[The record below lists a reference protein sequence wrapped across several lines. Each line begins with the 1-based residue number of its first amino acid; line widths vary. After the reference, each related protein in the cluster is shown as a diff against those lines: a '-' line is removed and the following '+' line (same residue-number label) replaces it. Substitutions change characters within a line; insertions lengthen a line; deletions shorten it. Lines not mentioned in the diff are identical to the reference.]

1 MKLVTVSEMRAIEAE
16 ANQKGYSYDLM
27 MEKAG
32 YGVADKLLQWNPD
45 QTTKHVTAL
54 VGSGNNGGDALTA
67 LVPLLAAGWTAHA
80 YLVKE
85 RPDDPLVKTVEA
97 AGGEVV
103 VYADD
108 PKFVQLNNQLNKSD
122 VLLDGLL
129 GTGFQLPLRE
139 PYQRILKEIHKKNFT
154 AYVAAI
160 DCPSGMDCDTGETAE
175 HCIKADTTICME
187 AIKVGLLSFP
197 AYIYVGRLDVVELG
211 LPEGLK
217 SLEAVKREV
226 ATAECVRKLLPT
238 RPLQAHKGTF
248 GTALVAAGSINYTG
262 AAILAG
268 KAAYRIGAGLVQMGV
283 PGPLYAAL
291 AGSFAEATWILLP
304 HDMGV
309 IKAEGA
315 ALLSKNLEKATALL
329 LGPGWGVEDTTKEFL
344 ERILRGNSTSQRK
357 KTGIGFVMMDA
368 GEEETLQTS
377 LPPVIVDADGL
388 KLLQKI
394 EDWFILLPKGSV
406 VTPHPGEM
414 SVLTGLSIKEIQ
426 NDRLK
431 IAKEYAKQWNQV
443 VVLKGA
449 MTVISAPDERQT
461 IVAVANPALARAGTG
476 DVLAGII
483 TGLIAQGIEPYQAS
497 VAGVW
502 IHAQAGLEASELVG
516 HPAAVMATDVLN
528 AIPKVLEKLG

>member
-1 MKLVTVSEMRAIEAE
+1 MKLVTVAEMRAIEEE

-32 YGVADKLLQWNPD
+32 NGVAAKLLLWNPD
-45 QTTKHVTAL
+45 QSKKTVTAF

-67 LVPLLAAGWTAHA
+67 LVPLLTAGWAAFA

-85 RPDDPLVKTVEA
+85 RKDDPLVMKVEK
-97 AGGEVV
+97 AGGEIIL
-103 VYADD
+103 YPDD
-108 PKFVQLNNQLNKSD
+108 NKLKKLDTILSKSD

-129 GTGFQLPLRE
+129 GTGFQLPLKE
-139 PYQRILKEIHKKNFT
+139 PYLSVLKEINKKNFKG
-154 AYVAAI
+154 YVVAI
-160 DCPSGMDCDTGETAE
+160 DCPSGVDCDSGQVADD
-175 HCIKADTTICME
+175 CIKADTTVCME

-197 AYIYVGRLDVVELG
+197 AYQYVGRLDVVSLD
-211 LPEGLK
+211 LPRGLK
-217 SLEAVKREV
+217 TLEDVKREV
-226 ATAECVRKLLPT
+226 ATAECVRQLLPN

-248 GTALVAAGSINYTG
+248 GTALVVAGSINYTG
-262 AAILAG
+262 AALLSG

-291 AGSFAEATWILLP
+291 AGNFVEATWILLP

-315 ALLSKNLEKATALL
+315 ALLNNNLKKATALL

-344 ERILRGNSTSQRK
+344 ERILSGNFTSQRK
-357 KTGIGFVMMDA
+357 KSGIGFVMMDA
-368 GEEETLQTS
+368 DEEELVTS
-377 LPPVIVDADGL
+377 NLPPIVVDADGL

-394 EDWFILLPKGSV
+394 ENWFKLLPKNSV
-406 VTPHPGEM
+406 ITPHPGEM
-414 SVLTGLSIKEIQ
+414 SVLTEMPINEIQ
-426 NDRLK
+426 NDRLR
-431 IAKEYAKQWNQV
+431 IAREYAALWNQV

-476 DVLAGII
+476 DVLAGIS

-502 IHAQAGLEASELVG
+502 IHAQAGLEASEFVG

>member
-1 MKLVTVSEMRAIEAE
+1 MKLVTVTEMRTIEDE

-32 YGVADKLLQWNPD
+32 QGVAQKLLLWNLD
-45 QTTKHVTAL
+45 QNKKIVTAL

-67 LVPLLAAGWTAHA
+67 LIPLLSDGWTAYA
-80 YLVKE
+80 YIVKE
-85 RPDDPLVKTVEA
+85 RKDDPLVTMVETS
-97 AGGEVV
+97 GGEIIL
-103 VYADD
+103 YTDD
-108 PKFVQLNNQLNKSD
+108 KKFKKLNDLLTKSD

-129 GTGFQLPLRE
+129 GTGFQLPLKD
-139 PYQRILKEIHKKNFT
+139 PYLSVLKEINNKNFSG
-154 AYVAAI
+154 YVMAI
-160 DCPSGMDCDTGETAE
+160 DCPSGVDCDSGLVADE
-175 HCIKADTTICME
+175 CIKADTTVCME

-197 AYIYVGRLDVVELG
+197 AYLYVGRLDVISLG
-211 LPEGLK
+211 LPSGLK

-226 ATAECVRKLLPT
+226 ATAECVRKLLPN
-238 RPLQAHKGTF
+238 RPMQAHKGTF
-248 GTALVAAGSINYTG
+248 GTALVVAGSINYTG
-262 AAILAG
+262 AALLAG
-268 KAAYRIGAGLVQMGV
+268 KAAYRIGAGLVQMAV

-291 AGSFAEATWILLP
+291 AGNFAEATWILLP

-309 IKAEGA
+309 IKAEGT
-315 ALLSKNLEKATALL
+315 ALLNNNLDKATAML

-344 ERILRGNSTSQRK
+344 ERLLSRNSTNQRK
-357 KTGIGFVMMDA
+357 KSGIGFVMMDT
-368 GEEETLQTS
+368 EEEEIINS
-377 LPPVIVDADGL
+377 NLPPIVIDADGI
-388 KLLQKI
+388 KLLQRI
-394 EDWFILLPKGSV
+394 EDWFKLLPKNSV
-406 VTPHPGEM
+406 ITPHPGEM
-414 SVLTGLSIKEIQ
+414 SVLTELPINEIQ
-426 NDRLK
+426 NDRLR
-431 IAKEYAKQWNQV
+431 IAQEYASLWNQV

-502 IHAQAGLEASELVG
+502 IHAQAGLEASEFVG